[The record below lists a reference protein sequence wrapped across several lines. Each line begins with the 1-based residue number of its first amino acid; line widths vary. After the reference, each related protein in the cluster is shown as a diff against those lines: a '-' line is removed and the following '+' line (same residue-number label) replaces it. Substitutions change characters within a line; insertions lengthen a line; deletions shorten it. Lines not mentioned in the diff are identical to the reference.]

1 MQSTEDV
8 YLSSCVCELSLSL
21 FFRIDDIEDNSKL
34 RRGIPGKSD
43 WFSAGIAMLAS
54 YPGHSQGNAVV
65 MFVTVLVRNEIVF

>member
-54 YPGHSQGNAVV
+54 YPSRLQGKV